1 MTKKGGKKGVSGFN
15 PLLAGE
21 NIPEPKL
28 RTTEILVWIYRNR
41 PDRFT
46 VRDVASRF
54 KIAHG
59 EAQRRVQY
67 IAVSWSAASRIGAI
81 AVHRRGRREI
91 EYALTK
97 WGRKYAAKRVKDGR
111 DRT

>member
-1 MTKKGGKKGVSGFN
+1 MAKKAGKRGVSGFN

-28 RTTEILVWIYRNR
+28 RTTEVLVWLYRNR

-46 VRDVASRF
+46 VRDVANHF

-59 EAQRRVQY
+59 EAQRRVMY
-67 IAVSWSAASRIGAI
+67 ITSSWSAAYRIGAI

-97 WGRKYAAKRVKDGR
+97 WGRKYAAKKVKG
-111 DRT
+111 